1 MNDNRARKI
10 FIFDM
15 ADFNN
20 MRFLDNHGNLRKNFT
35 SDCIFYYSKEALAT
49 LDKAEEKYP
58 KSNFQLELLPSN
70 IRFFPCKNEDFWHLF
85 GITRNRYYGSLKND

>member
-1 MNDNRARKI
+1 MSEKRARKI

-35 SDCIFYYSKEALAT
+35 SDCVFYFSKEALAT
-49 LDKAEEKYP
+49 LEKAEKKYP
-58 KSNFQLELLPSN
+58 KSNFQPELLPDN

-85 GITRNRYYGSLKND
+85 SVKRETYYRSLKND